1 MIVGHWASAPPA
13 LCQAMARLMRTFE
26 VFLVKPTRYDD
37 DGYPIQWRRSA
48 VPSNSLACVAALVA
62 DVRARKALG
71 PDIEIV
77 ATPIDEVNAKV
88 DPDAMIARSRRP
100 GARVMVFLI
109 GVQTNQFPRAMDI
122 ARPLRAAG
130 VPVCIGGFHVSGC
143 VAMLGP
149 DAPELTLARELGV
162 SMFAGEA
169 EDGRLE
175 EVLRDGFDGEL
186 KPLYDH
192 LKDMPGL
199 QGVPAPILSREVI
212 ARSARNW
219 SSFDLGRGCPFECSF
234 CTIINVQGRKSR
246 FRHVDDLERIVRENH
261 ANGVTRFF
269 VTDDNLAR
277 NRNWEAYAD
286 RLIEL
291 QQSDNIHLRLIIQ
304 VDTMAHRIPN
314 FIEKICRA
322 GAAIVFIGLENINPD
337 NLEGAKKRQNR
348 IEEYREMLLAWKKH
362 HAIIVCGYIIGFP
375 HDTKASILRDIEV
388 IKREMPIDLL
398 YLNYLTPLPGC
409 EDHKTMRAAG
419 GWMDPDFNKYDLN
432 HRVSHH
438 PRMSDADWDDAY
450 REAHRSFYSFE
461 HMDRVFKRMVALG
474 IHRPYMTLYNLLV
487 YREGPRL
494 ERVAFSEFGVVRIVR
509 RRQRRYGLPIE
520 GPLVFYPKLIV
531 REAIKYARY
540 VKTYV
545 RLRIGLARA
554 QRSAAEL
561 RSGAHPDPAIAL
573 AGGVDQLVLE
583 TAERSTP
590 WAKRRQENR
599 LRGQSAEAALPG
611 APPASQG
618 ATLALPGPAQA
629 MDIAASVMEKSTLA

>member
-1 MIVGHWASAPPA
+1 M
-13 LCQAMARLMRTFE
+13 QRFD

-48 VPSNSLACVAALVA
+48 VPSNSLACVAALVD
-62 DVRARKALG
+62 DVKARRVLG
-71 PDIEIV
+71 PEVEIV
-77 ATPIDEVNAKV
+77 ATTIDEVNAKV
-88 DPDAMIARSRRP
+88 DPEAMIARFRRP

-143 VAMLGP
+143 VAMLGR
-149 DAPELTLARELGV
+149 DAPELALARELGV

-169 EDGRLE
+169 EDGRLD
-175 EVLRDGFDGEL
+175 EVLRDGFDGKL

-192 LKDMPGL
+192 LKDMPSL
-199 QGVPAPILSREVI
+199 QGAPAPILSRDLI
-212 ARSARNW
+212 ARSMRNW

-246 FRHVDDLERIVRENH
+246 FRHADDLERIVRENH

-286 RLIEL
+286 RLIQL
-291 QQSDNIHLRLIIQ
+291 QETDDIHLRLVIQ

-322 GAAIVFIGLENINPD
+322 GARVVFIGLENINPD

-348 IEEYREMLLAWKKH
+348 IEEYREMLLAWKKG
-362 HAIIVCGYIIGFP
+362 HAIIVCGYIVGFP

-409 EDHKTMRAAG
+409 EDHKKMQAAG

-432 HRVSHH
+432 HRVSRH
-438 PRMSDADWDDAY
+438 PLMSDRDWEEAY
-450 REAHRSFYSFE
+450 QAAHRSFYDFE
-461 HMDRVFKRMVALG
+461 HMDRIFKRMVALG
-474 IHRPYMTLYNLLV
+474 IHRPFMTLYHLII

-494 ERVAFSEFGVVRIVR
+494 ERVAFSEYGFVRIVR
-509 RRQRRYGLPIE
+509 RRQRRHGLPIE
-520 GPLVFYPKLIV
+520 HPLVFYPRLIARNV
-531 REAIKYARY
+531 IKYAGY
-540 VKTYV
+540 ADTYL
-545 RLRIGLARA
+545 RLRISLARA
-554 QRSAAEL
+554 QRSAAKL
-561 RSGAHPDPAIAL
+561 VADARSDPAL
-573 AGGVDQLVLE
+573 AYAEGIDQLVIE
-583 TAERSTP
+583 TAARSTP
-590 WAKRRQENR
+590 AAKRRQEDR
-599 LRGQSAEAALPG
+599 LRRQSAALALPS
-611 APPASQG
+611 AAPASQS
-618 ATLALPGPAQA
+618 ATRALPSPAQA
-629 MDIAASVMEKSTLA
+629 MDVAAPAMQNQTIA